1 MGQIL
6 HARATTTHRQR
17 AFIQQSEE
25 SIVAVASRLGVNPKT
40 VAKWR
45 QRDFVEDKPMGPRTP
60 RSALTEQIALSK
72 YEKAHIN
79 WAFSL

>member
-25 SIVAVASRLGVNPKT
+25 SIVAIANRLGVNPKT

-45 QRDFVEDKPMGPRTP
+45 QRKFGWRLLEWSPK
-60 RSALTEQIALSK
+60 I
-72 YEKAHIN
+72 
-79 WAFSL
+79 SLGGRKNL